1 MYKRATYF
9 DIFFFYFENGFL
21 FRWFRLFCRYRD
33 ITTSPPSPNGND
45 ISSKQAPFFN
55 WQILLLNNQP
65 GTAMYILF
73 FLRHWGNLITF
84 FFGKLIRPVFD
95 ELESLLFF
103 AHKGIASSGWRY
115 SNIDFLPS
123 VVPPILLPP
132 SLSFLSFQV
141 CLIWLRRN
149 FDTLPVV

>member
-1 MYKRATYF
+1 
-9 DIFFFYFENGFL
+9 
-21 FRWFRLFCRYRD
+21 
-33 ITTSPPSPNGND
+33 
-45 ISSKQAPFFN
+45 
-55 WQILLLNNQP
+55 
-65 GTAMYILF
+65 MYILF

-149 FDTLPVV
+149 FDTLPVVFISLLKNESRLFFHCVHFATLEI